1 VCVSLFDHLI
11 SNLRALAHLVI
22 PWITFFAPSDM
33 ESNVF
38 EREVC
43 GEGGFLAVLVADRVD
58 VSSCEIGVLIGFKGT
73 S

>member
-1 VCVSLFDHLI
+1 MNDLSRPVGHGVQSY
-11 SNLRALAHLVI
+11 
-22 PWITFFAPSDM
+22 
-33 ESNVF
+33 VF